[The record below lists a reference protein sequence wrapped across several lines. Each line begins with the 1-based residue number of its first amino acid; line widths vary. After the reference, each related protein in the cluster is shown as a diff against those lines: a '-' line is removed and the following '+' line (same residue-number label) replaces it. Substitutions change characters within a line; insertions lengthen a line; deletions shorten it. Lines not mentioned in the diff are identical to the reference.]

1 LGTDDD
7 EVIAEKF
14 GRTLTVRVKRIRLE
28 IPVFRDRRR
37 K

>member
-1 LGTDDD
+1 VT
-7 EVIAEKF
+7 EVIAKKL
-14 GRTLTVRVKRIRLE
+14 GRTATAVRVKRVRLE